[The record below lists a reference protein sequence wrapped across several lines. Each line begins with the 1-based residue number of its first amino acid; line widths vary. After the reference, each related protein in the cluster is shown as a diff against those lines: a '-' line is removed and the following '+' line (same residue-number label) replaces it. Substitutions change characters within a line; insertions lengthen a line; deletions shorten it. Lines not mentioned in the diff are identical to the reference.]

1 MNVKDLLNTDV
12 EVARQWLRLGYHWWL
27 DELLQL
33 VPLRWKQRLV
43 RKRSLIANTDGDHI
57 SVTTPNGDI
66 VDLTTLPVSQR
77 KLDVVLSPSLVLT
90 RIVDTP
96 LMRIADVLKM
106 VALEIDRLTPFAP
119 GTAFFDAEI
128 VHRNEAAS
136 TQKVRIGVLPRPTAD
151 RVMADLTKAGIV
163 PLSLR
168 VSGVVAGST
177 GEFDFLGS
185 VREARG
191 ERSAASRARILWLI
205 VAVLFVFNIAALVIR
220 DVSQLQ
226 TLRDITVSQS
236 NIVVLARRLREK
248 VDIETASRTALV
260 QRRAQTSPLRVLD
273 EVTRALP
280 LTAWIQRFEWDGAR
294 LHIAGYGPSTAAVMQ
309 ALRKSPSLRRARS
322 STGMTEAKQG
332 SADSQEPFDILID
345 VQRVAP

>member
-12 EVARQWLRLGYHWWL
+12 EVAGQWLRLGYQWWL
-27 DELLQL
+27 DEILQL
-33 VPLRWKQRLV
+33 VPTRFKQRLA
-43 RKRSLIANTDGDHI
+43 RKRGLIVSADGARI
-57 SVTTPNGDI
+57 AVTAPNGDI
-66 VDLTTLPVSQR
+66 VDPETLPASQR
-77 KLDVVLSPSLVLT
+77 KLDVVLSPNLVLT
-90 RIVDTP
+90 RIIDVP

-136 TQKVRIGVLPRPTAD
+136 TQKVRIGVLPRTTAD

-168 VSGVVAGST
+168 VSGVVTGST

-191 ERSAASRARILWLI
+191 ERSAATRARILWLV
-205 VAVLFVFNIAALVIR
+205 VAALFVFNIAALVIR
-220 DVSQLQ
+220 DMSQLQ
-226 TLRDITVSQS
+226 TLRDITVSQNS
-236 NIVVLARRLREK
+236 VVVLARRLREK
-248 VDIETASRTALV
+248 VDIETASRTVFV
-260 QRRAQTSPLRVLD
+260 QRRAETSPLRILD

-280 LTAWIQRFEWDGAR
+280 LTAWIQRFEWDGSR
-294 LHIAGYGPSTAAVMQ
+294 LHIAGYGPSPATVMQ
-309 ALRKSPSLRRARS
+309 ALRKSARLRNVRS
-322 STGMTEAKQG
+322 STGLPGAKTGPVSNQ
-332 SADSQEPFDILID
+332 QPFDFLVE
-345 VQRVAP
+345 VQREAP